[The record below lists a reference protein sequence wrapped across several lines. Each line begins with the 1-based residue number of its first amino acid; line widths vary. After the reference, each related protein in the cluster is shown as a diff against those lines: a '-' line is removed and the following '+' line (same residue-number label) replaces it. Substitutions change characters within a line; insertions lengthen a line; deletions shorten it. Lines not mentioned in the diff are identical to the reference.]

1 MQKTMEHQW
10 GSGLDTKVG
19 FISGLICGMLKLLD
33 IYLLTDSYSMVLI
46 KVFFTAVVGGLG
58 GVAGKHLFSF
68 LKLQWVK
75 YFNKNKHQ

>member
-1 MQKTMEHQW
+1 MENHGW

-19 FISGLICGMLKLLD
+19 FISGMIFGMLKLLD
-33 IYLLTDSYSMVLI
+33 IYLLTDSYSMVLV
-46 KVFFTAVVGGLG
+46 KVFFTAVIGGLG

-75 YFNKNKHQ
+75 YFNKKTNK